1 MRQRLYLAAI
11 AFGLIIAVGPANN
24 ANGYGPGVRVSIGP
38 RGYNNGYNNG
48 YGQGSYG
55 GYGQGYNTN
64 GPGFSGGYGNG
75 NGSYGYSGYGN
86 GSYGYGNAGYY
97 DPYGNYGYYG
107 PAYAP
112 AFSPFG
118 FGIYSSF
125 TNGW

>member
-1 MRQRLYLAAI
+1 MRRRIVFAMI
-11 AFGLIIAVGPANN
+11 SFGLISTIPLTNKAQ
-24 ANGYGPGVRVSIGP
+24 GYGPGVRISMGQ
-38 RGYNNGYNNG
+38 RGYNSG

-55 GYGQGYNTN
+55 GYGQGNHAN

-86 GSYGYGNAGYY
+86 GPYGYGDTDASYY
-97 DPYGNYGYYG
+97 DRYGAYGYYG
-107 PAYAP
+107 PAY
-112 AFSPFG
+112 SPVYSPYG

>member
-1 MRQRLYLAAI
+1 MRRRFYLALM
-11 AFGLIIAVGPANN
+11 AFSLISTIPSANK
-24 ANGYGPGVRVSIGP
+24 AHGYGPGVRISIGP
-38 RGYNNGYNNG
+38 RGYNNG

-55 GYGQGYNTN
+55 GYGQGNHAN

-86 GSYGYGNAGYY
+86 GPYGYGDTEAGYY
-97 DPYGNYGYYG
+97 DRSGAYGYYG
-107 PAYAP
+107 PAYSP
-112 AFSPFG
+112 VFSPYG